1 MAPKQRPGE
10 VKGIFDVDF
19 VGAVG
24 YGARSCRN
32 LGCVMSTYFAK
43 KEEQQRRWYLID
55 AKGKVLG
62 KVAVAAA
69 SILRG
74 KNKPTFTPH
83 VDTGDFVV
91 VINAAE
97 VVLTGRKETGKK
109 YMRVTGYIGNEKIQT
124 ARDIRRGPR
133 PGRLVEQAVR
143 GMVPHNRLGR
153 QILTKL
159 KVYAGPDHPH
169 AAQKPIPVSV

>member
-1 MAPKQRPGE
+1 
-10 VKGIFDVDF
+10 
-19 VGAVG
+19 
-24 YGARSCRN
+24 
-32 LGCVMSTYFAK
+32 MSTYFAK

-69 SILRG
+69 NILRG

-91 VINAAE
+91 VVNAAE

-124 ARDIRRGPR
+124 ASEIRRGPR

-153 QILTKL
+153 KILTKL
-159 KVYAGPDHPH
+159 KVYPGPDHPH
-169 AAQKPIPVSV
+169 TAQKPIPVSL